1 MKKGFGCYKSWQK
14 VKLTAAEERIVLV
27 LKNGSLAYG
36 KIIWG
41 FKFWRR
47 LEQDEENGKR
57 LAKVRSNLEALVSPR
72 KACLTNLKWAFGCD
86 SWAGPNK
93 CINLGLFKES
103 WNLK

>member
-1 MKKGFGCYKSWQK
+1 MVSLLGF
-14 VKLTAAEERIVLV
+14 
-27 LKNGSLAYG
+27 LAYG
-36 KIIWG
+36 KIIWV

-57 LAKVRSNLEALVSPR
+57 LAKVRSKLEALVSP
-72 KACLTNLKWAFGCD
+72 KKWAFGCD

-103 WNLK
+103 WILK